1 MKKTLILTCM
11 LLGIGGFSN
20 AQTGSRCN
28 YAPTIKAIV
37 EKTDSM
43 GLLFRRIQSSHA
55 DQWQNFIKTAKSEK
69 GLQAFELFGA
79 DKEYF
84 AKEYNQLHERI
95 GKELLQLVKEVD
107 PGNQLPDD
115 KFSAIV
121 EDAFDCFIAD
131 KAAIDL
137 REVAGTAGREAP
149 GGIGTEL
156 GPCDQALRSCVSDA
170 REVRMQSLNA
180 CGVTGTS
187 FLIALRTLLGS
198 WIGGGAALVCYISA
212 SLIYN
217 GSIDMCLLDYTHC
230 VRGY

>member
-1 MKKTLILTCM
+1 M
-11 LLGIGGFSN
+11 LLGIGGFSK

-55 DQWQNFIKTAKSEK
+55 DQWQDFIKTAKSEK

-121 EDAFDCFIAD
+121 EEAFDCFIAD
-131 KAAIDL
+131 KAAIDI
-137 REVAGTAGREAP
+137 REVAGTAGRQA
-149 GGIGTEL
+149 GGDIGTQL
-156 GPCDQALRSCVSDA
+156 GPCDDALRSCVSHA
-170 REVRMQSLNA
+170 RDVRIQSLTA
-180 CGVTGTS
+180 CGVTGTG
-187 FLIALRTLLGS
+187 FLLALKNVLSS
-198 WIGGGAALVCYISA
+198 WITGGGAFLCYMSA
-212 SLIYN
+212 SLVYN
-217 GSIDMCLLDYTHC
+217 SSIDACLDAYVEC
-230 VRGY
+230 MRRQ